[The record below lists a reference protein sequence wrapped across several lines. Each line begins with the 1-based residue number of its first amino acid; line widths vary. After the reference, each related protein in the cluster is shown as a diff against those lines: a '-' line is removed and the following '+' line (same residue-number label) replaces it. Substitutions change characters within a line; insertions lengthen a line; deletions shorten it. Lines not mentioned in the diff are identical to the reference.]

1 MSLNMYTDLH
11 WRDRKRYW
19 GLPLSFDVYAI
30 TEDRLILSSGLLLQT
45 ERSIMLYR
53 VRDISLSRS
62 FTQRL
67 FGVGTVTV
75 MTSDNEV
82 VTLENISA
90 PRQVKELLHQNI
102 EDQKRARHFRFGEYD
117 FGDREFFPWFPGW
130 M

>member
-11 WRDRKRYW
+11 WRDRKRYF
-19 GLPLSFDVYAI
+19 GLPLSFEVYAI
-30 TEDRLILSSGLLLQT
+30 TEDRLFLSSGLLLQT

-53 VRDISLSRS
+53 IRDISISRS
-62 FTQRL
+62 FTQML

-75 MTSDNEV
+75 TTSDNEV
-82 VTLENISA
+82 ITLENICE
-90 PRQVKELLHQNI
+90 PFQVKELLHQNV

-117 FGDREFFPWFPGW
+117 IGEREFFPWFPGW